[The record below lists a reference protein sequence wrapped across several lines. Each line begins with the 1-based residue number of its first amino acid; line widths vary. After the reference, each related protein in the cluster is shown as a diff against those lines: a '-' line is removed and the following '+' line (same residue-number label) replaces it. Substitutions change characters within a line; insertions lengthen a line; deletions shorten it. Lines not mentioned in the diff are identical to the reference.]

1 MNRHE
6 TYNEAV
12 IPNPSFMTDELN
24 TISTIA
30 IAELQNND
38 NQSVVNSTIMIAEL
52 HDYNKPMGVAT

>member
-30 IAELQNND
+30 ISEFQNND